1 MTITT
6 SDTTPFARA
15 AHQAVHELDA
25 ATERY
30 EREHEADLVVIDT
43 SNLTELRRDHP
54 GLFSDST
61 PADVVAAYA
70 RQADELAAMVEQYD
84 TAHRRHIT
92 VLLHA
97 LGDLHVAMDELA
109 TRLGQRPAG
118 GAAGLTGR
126 AHTTAPVTLPP
137 ETGQ

>member
-6 SDTTPFARA
+6 LTARA
-15 AHQAVHELDA
+15 AQHAAHELDA

-30 EREHEADLVVIDT
+30 ERDSGSDLVVIDT
-43 SNLTELRRDHP
+43 SNLTELSRDHP
-54 GLFSDST
+54 GLFSGST

-84 TAHRRHIT
+84 AAHRRHIT

-97 LGDLHVAMDELA
+97 LADLHVAMDELA
-109 TRLGQRPAG
+109 GRLDRRPAQ
-118 GAAGLTGR
+118 
-126 AHTTAPVTLPP
+126 TTAPVTVTPKG
-137 ETGQ
+137 GQ

>member
-1 MTITT
+1 MTITI
-6 SDTTPFARA
+6 TTPTARA
-15 AHQAVHELDA
+15 AQHAAHELDA

-43 SNLTELRRDHP
+43 SNLAELRRTHP
-54 GLFSDST
+54 DLFSDST

-97 LGDLHVAMDELA
+97 LADLHVAMDELA
-109 TRLGQRPAG
+109 TRLDRRPAQ
-118 GAAGLTGR
+118 
-126 AHTTAPVTLPP
+126 TTAPVKVTPKG
-137 ETGQ
+137 GQ